1 MLRGRVKLQFAAF
14 FLLSGGLAANL
25 LLLQPWLRE
34 ETAARAASPS
44 DTWLA
49 DAQLAGFGDT
59 GSITRADA
67 PLSNGKTSA
76 PNVIEAFTK
85 PDAKTPDAALPAG
98 ATEVT
103 GAVQRELKIR
113 GYETGSADGTT
124 SLMTRAAIMGFEY
137 DHALPMTGKP
147 SQRLLKAIIL
157 GDGGRTARPLGSN
170 GQSGEAAEVI
180 RSVQASLQKA
190 GYRPGRATGKLT
202 PETMRAIRAFEADQA
217 LPETGRVSGP
227 LVSRLAR
234 VSGDGTLAAGL

>member
-1 MLRGRVKLQFAAF
+1 MLRGRLKLQFAAF

-25 LLLQPWLRE
+25 LLLQPLLRE
-34 ETAARAASPS
+34 QSAQSLQG

-49 DAQLAGFGDT
+49 DAQIAGIGDT
-59 GSITRADA
+59 GSITRSDA
-67 PLSNGKTSA
+67 EATKPSVL
-76 PNVIEAFTK
+76 EAFSK
-85 PDAKTPDAALPAG
+85 PEASATPAAG

-103 GAVQRELKIR
+103 RAVQRELKVR
-113 GYETGSADGTT
+113 GYETGGVDGSQ

-157 GDGGRTARPLGSN
+157 GDGARGARIVGSN
-170 GQSGEAAEVI
+170 GQSNEAADVI
-180 RSVQASLQKA
+180 RSVQASLAKA
-190 GYRPGRATGKLT
+190 GYKPGRVTGKLS

-217 LPETGRVSGP
+217 LPETGRISGP

-234 VSGDGTLAAGL
+234 VSEDGKLAAGL

>member
-1 MLRGRVKLQFAAF
+1 MLRGRLKLQFAAF

-25 LLLQPWLRE
+25 LLLQPLLRE
-34 ETAARAASPS
+34 QSAQSSGAQG

-49 DAQLAGFGDT
+49 DAQIAGIGDT
-59 GSITRADA
+59 GSITRSDA
-67 PLSNGKTSA
+67 EATKPSVL
-76 PNVIEAFTK
+76 EAFSK
-85 PDAKTPDAALPAG
+85 PEASATPAAG

-103 GAVQRELKIR
+103 RAVQRELKIR
-113 GYETGSADGTT
+113 GYETGSADGSQ

-157 GDGGRTARPLGSN
+157 GDGARGARTVGSN
-170 GQSGEAAEVI
+170 GQSNEAADVI
-180 RSVQASLQKA
+180 RSVQASLAKA
-190 GYRPGRATGKLT
+190 GYKPGRVTGKLS

-217 LPETGRVSGP
+217 LPETGRISGP

-234 VSGDGTLAAGL
+234 VSGDGKLAAGL

>member
-1 MLRGRVKLQFAAF
+1 MLHGRLKLQFAAF

-25 LLLQPWLRE
+25 LVLQPLLRE
-34 ETAARAASPS
+34 QSAQSSGAQG

-49 DAQLAGFGDT
+49 DAQIAGIGDT
-59 GSITRADA
+59 GSITRSDA
-67 PLSNGKTSA
+67 EATKASVL
-76 PNVIEAFTK
+76 EAFSK
-85 PDAKTPDAALPAG
+85 PEASATPAAG

-103 GAVQRELKIR
+103 RAVQRELKVR
-113 GYETGSADGTT
+113 GYETGSVDGSP

-157 GDGGRTARPLGSN
+157 GDSVRGGRTVGSN
-170 GQSGEAAEVI
+170 GQSNEAADVI
-180 RSVQASLQKA
+180 RSVQASLAKA
-190 GYRPGRATGKLT
+190 GYKPGRVTGKLS

-217 LPETGRVSGP
+217 LPETGRISGP

-234 VSGDGTLAAGL
+234 VSGDGKLAAGL

>member
-1 MLRGRVKLQFAAF
+1 MLHGRVKLQLAAF

-25 LLLQPWLRE
+25 LLLQPLLRE
-34 ETAARAASPS
+34 QSAARAASPS

-67 PLSNGKTSA
+67 PAANGKASP

-85 PDAKTPDAALPAG
+85 PDAKTSGAALPAD
-98 ATEVT
+98 ATEVAR
-103 GAVQRELKIR
+103 AVQRELKIR
-113 GYETGSADGTT
+113 GYETGAADGTT

-147 SQRLLKAIIL
+147 SQRLLKAIIM
-157 GDGGRTARPLGSN
+157 GDGGRAARPLGSD
-170 GQSGEAAEVI
+170 GQSSEAAEVI

-217 LPETGRVSGP
+217 LPETGRVSAP

-234 VSGDGTLAAGL
+234 VSGDGKIAVGL

>member
-1 MLRGRVKLQFAAF
+1 MLRGRLKLQFAAF

-25 LLLQPWLRE
+25 LLLQPLLRE
-34 ETAARAASPS
+34 QSAQSSGAQG

-49 DAQLAGFGDT
+49 DAQIAGFGDT
-59 GSITRADA
+59 GSITRSDA
-67 PLSNGKTSA
+67 EATKPSVL
-76 PNVIEAFTK
+76 EAFSK
-85 PDAKTPDAALPAG
+85 PEASATPAAG

-103 GAVQRELKIR
+103 RAVQRELKIR
-113 GYETGSADGTT
+113 GYETGSADGSQ

-157 GDGGRTARPLGSN
+157 GDGARGARTVGSN
-170 GQSGEAAEVI
+170 GQSNEAADVI
-180 RSVQASLQKA
+180 RSVQASLAKA
-190 GYRPGRATGKLT
+190 GYKPGRVTGKLS

-217 LPETGRVSGP
+217 LPETGRLSGP

-234 VSGDGTLAAGL
+234 VSGDGKLAAGL